1 MKSLYMKLVLIMVAL
16 IVSLMTVVGAFLTTS
31 VERHYL
37 QDFHQQMSEVFG
49 NETLY
54 RDLTSELPDE
64 EDGAAQIWQ
73 ILSSYSAALGLDSR
87 SRSCYVLDGYAAQTL
102 AGSNNEPVR
111 LTNNLATALSGLPG
125 DEGSV
130 TADFMDAAIPIER
143 GGSKYIIYVYDN
155 RQLVEDLNTALFNII
170 LNALFVGLI
179 ISVALALLLAK
190 TLITPIEKLTEGA
203 KRVASG
209 DLSRRLDVSST
220 DELGVLTDNFNN
232 MANQLQETIHQVENE
247 RNKLDTLF
255 LHMTDGVLAFN
266 KKGLLIHSN
275 PAAAE
280 LLGVALDENTRYAPL
295 FGKIIRLPDL
305 FLMGTSDFAAG
316 ERVVNGRHVEV
327 FVAPFAGV
335 GQGGAIAVL
344 HDVTQ
349 SRKNEEL
356 RREFVA
362 NVSHELRTPLT
373 NIRSYAETISE
384 SPEMPVDMQQ
394 NFLGVILKETDRMT
408 HIVQDLLTLSR
419 YDSGKVTLQLAPFSL
434 TDAVSSLV
442 EAVRLEAEKRQHSLS
457 LHIAEPLTITGDRER
472 MMQVI
477 MNILSNAIK
486 YTPNSGRIEVT
497 VARLDTR
504 RVQVLVSDNGIGIP
518 EADRSRIFER
528 FYRVDKARS
537 RESGG
542 TGLGLAIAKEIVE
555 LHGGT
560 IELQERSDPGLTVSL
575 TLLIGGPAH
584 G

>member
-16 IVSLMTVVGAFLTTS
+16 IVSLMAVVGAFLTTS
-31 VERHYL
+31 VEQYYL
-37 QDFHQQMSEVFG
+37 QDFHQQMSEVFS

-102 AGSNNEPVR
+102 AGSNSEAVR
-111 LTNNLATALSGLPG
+111 LTNNLATALSGTPG

-130 TADFMDAAIPIER
+130 TADYMDAAIPIER
-143 GGSKYIIYVYDN
+143 GGNKYIIYVYDN
-155 RQLVEDLNTALFNII
+155 RQLVEDLNASLFDII

-209 DLSRRLDVSST
+209 DLSRRLEVSST

-266 KKGLLIHSN
+266 KRGLLIHSN

-280 LLGVALDENTRYAPL
+280 LLNVELNDNTRYAPL

-316 ERVVNGRHVEV
+316 ERVIDGRYLEV
-327 FVAPFAGV
+327 FIAPFAGV

-384 SPEMPVDMQQ
+384 SPNMPEDMQQ
-394 NFLGVILKETDRMT
+394 NFLGVILNETDRMT

-434 TDAVSSLV
+434 TEAAASLT
-442 EAVRLEAEKRQHSLS
+442 EAVRLEAEKRHHNLS
-457 LHIAEPLTITGDRER
+457 LHATEPLTIIGDRER

-486 YTPNSGRIEVT
+486 YTPDSGLIDVT
-497 VARLDTR
+497 VSRLDTK
-504 RVQVLVSDNGIGIP
+504 RVQILVSDNGIGIP
-518 EADRSRIFER
+518 EADRPRIFER

-542 TGLGLAIAKEIVE
+542 TGLGLAIAKEIIE
-555 LHGGT
+555 LHGGS
-560 IELQERSDPGLTVSL
+560 IELLQRDTPGLTVSL
-575 TLLIGGPAH
+575 ILLIGGPAH

>member
-16 IVSLMTVVGAFLTTS
+16 ILSLMAVVGAFLTTS

-37 QDFHQQMSEVFG
+37 QDFYQQMSDVFS

-54 RDLTSELPDE
+54 RDLTSNLPDE

-87 SRSCYVLDGYAAQTL
+87 SRTCYVLDGHAAQTL
-102 AGSNNEPVR
+102 AGSNNEAVR
-111 LTNNLATALSGLPG
+111 LTNNLATALSGAPG

-130 TADFMDAAIPIER
+130 TADYMDVAIPIER
-143 GGSKYIIYVYDN
+143 GGSRYIIYVYDN
-155 RQLVEDLNTALFNII
+155 RQLVEDLNASLFDII

-209 DLSRRLDVSST
+209 DLSRRLEVSST

-280 LLGVALDENTRYAPL
+280 LLGVPLDESTRYAPL
-295 FGKIIRLPDL
+295 FGKIVRLPDL

-316 ERVVNGRHVEV
+316 ERIIDGRHLEV
-327 FVAPFAGV
+327 FIAPFAGV

-384 SPEMPVDMQQ
+384 SPDMPEEMQQ

-419 YDSGKVTLQLAPFSL
+419 YDSGKVTLRLAPFSL
-434 TDAVSSLV
+434 TETVTGLV
-442 EAVRLEAEKRQHSLS
+442 EAVRLEAEKRR
-457 LHIAEPLTITGDRER
+457 HILTLCAAEPLTITGDRER

-486 YTPNSGRIEVT
+486 YTPNDGRIDVT
-497 VARLDTR
+497 VARLDTK
-504 RVQVLVSDNGIGIP
+504 RVQILVSDNGIGIP
-518 EADRSRIFER
+518 AADRSRIFER

-555 LHGGT
+555 LHGGS
-560 IELQERSDPGLTVSL
+560 IELLEHDDPGLTVSIL
-575 TLLIGGPAH
+575 LLIGGPAH

>member
-130 TADFMDAAIPIER
+130 TADYMDAAIPIER

-486 YTPNSGRIEVT
+486 YTPDSGRIEVT
-497 VARLDTR
+497 VARLDTK

>member
-130 TADFMDAAIPIER
+130 TADYMDAAIPIER

-442 EAVRLEAEKRQHSLS
+442 EAVRLEAEKRQHRLS

-486 YTPNSGRIEVT
+486 YTPDSGRIEVT
-497 VARLDTR
+497 VARIDTR
-504 RVQVLVSDNGIGIP
+504 RVQILVSDNGIGIP

>member
-1 MKSLYMKLVLIMVAL
+1 VKSLYMKLVLIMVAL
-16 IVSLMTVVGAFLTTS
+16 IVSLMAVVGAFLTTS
-31 VERHYL
+31 VEQYYL
-37 QDFHQQMSEVFG
+37 QDFHQQMSEVFS

-102 AGSNNEPVR
+102 AGSNSEAVR
-111 LTNNLATALSGLPG
+111 LTNNLATALSGTPG

-130 TADFMDAAIPIER
+130 TADYMDAAIPIER
-143 GGSKYIIYVYDN
+143 GGNKYIIYVYDN
-155 RQLVEDLNTALFNII
+155 RQLVEDLNASLFDII

-209 DLSRRLDVSST
+209 DLSRRLEVSST

-266 KKGLLIHSN
+266 KRGLLIHSN

-280 LLGVALDENTRYAPL
+280 LLNVELNDSTRYAPL

-316 ERVVNGRHVEV
+316 ERVIDGRYLEV
-327 FVAPFAGV
+327 FIAPFAGV

-384 SPEMPVDMQQ
+384 SPNMPEDMQQ
-394 NFLGVILKETDRMT
+394 NFLGVILNETDRMT

-434 TDAVSSLV
+434 TEAAASLT
-442 EAVRLEAEKRQHSLS
+442 EAVRLEAEKRHHSLS
-457 LHIAEPLTITGDRER
+457 LHATEPLTIIGDRER

-486 YTPNSGRIEVT
+486 YTPDGGLIDVT
-497 VARLDTR
+497 VSRLDTK
-504 RVQVLVSDNGIGIP
+504 RVQILVSDNGIGIP
-518 EADRSRIFER
+518 EADRPRIFER

-542 TGLGLAIAKEIVE
+542 TGLGLAIAKEIIE
-555 LHGGT
+555 LHGGS
-560 IELQERSDPGLTVSL
+560 IELLQRDTPGLTISL
-575 TLLIGGPAH
+575 ILLIGGPAH

>member
-1 MKSLYMKLVLIMVAL
+1 MVLIMVAL
-16 IVSLMTVVGAFLTTS
+16 IVSLMAVVGAFLTTS
-31 VERHYL
+31 VEQYYL
-37 QDFHQQMSEVFG
+37 QDFYEQMAEVFS

-54 RDLTSELPDE
+54 RDLTSDLPDE
-64 EDGAAQIWQ
+64 EDSAAQIWQ
-73 ILSSYSAALGLDSR
+73 ILSSYSAALGLDNR
-87 SRSCYVLDGYAAQTL
+87 SRTCYVLDGYAAQTL
-102 AGSNNEPVR
+102 AGSNKEPVR
-111 LTNNLATALSGLPG
+111 LTSNLATALSGEPG

-130 TADFMDAAIPIER
+130 TADYMDVAIPIER

-155 RQLVEDLNTALFNII
+155 RQLVEDLNASLFDII

-190 TLITPIEKLTEGA
+190 TMITPIEKLTEGA

-209 DLSRRLDVSST
+209 DLSRRLEVAST
-220 DELGVLTDNFNN
+220 DEIGVLTDNFNN

-255 LHMTDGVLAFN
+255 LHMTDGVLAFD

-280 LLGVALDENTRYAPL
+280 LLGVELDESTRYASL
-295 FGKIIRLPDL
+295 FGKIVRLPDL

-316 ERVVNGRHVEV
+316 ERVVEGRHLEV
-327 FVAPFAGV
+327 FIAPFAGV

-349 SRKNEEL
+349 SRKNEQL

-384 SPEMPVDMQQ
+384 SPNMPEEMQQ

-434 TDAVSSLV
+434 TEAVTSLV
-442 EAVRLEAEKRQHSLS
+442 EAVRLEAEKRQHNLVLHAAESL
-457 LHIAEPLTITGDRER
+457 TVTGDRER
-472 MMQVI
+472 MMQVV

-486 YTPNSGRIEVT
+486 YTPDNGRIEVT
-497 VARLDTR
+497 VNQLDTK
-504 RVQVLVSDNGIGIP
+504 RVQILVSDNGLGIP
-518 EADRSRIFER
+518 TADRSRIFER

-555 LHGGT
+555 LHGGS
-560 IELQERSDPGLTVSL
+560 IELLEQLDPGLTVSIVL
-575 TLLIGGPAH
+575 RIGGPVH